1 MLKLECSSCGA
12 PIDSHRM
19 QCPYFKTKYSKDFFP
34 FRQDNQKVYGAQV
47 NIGGDI
53 KNSRIVVGNI
63 NTGGGAFIGRSV
75 IVNGDFIGGTKRKIV
90 IK

>member
-1 MLKLECSSCGA
+1 MSIFQDE
-12 PIDSHRM
+12 I
-19 QCPYFKTKYSKDFFP
+19 FKRFFP

-63 NTGGGAFIGRSV
+63 NTGGSTFVGGSV

>member
-12 PIDSHRM
+12 PLDSNKM
-19 QCPYFKTKYSKDFFP
+19 QCPYCKTKYSKDFSL
-34 FRQDNQKVYGAQV
+34 FRQNGAQV
-47 NIGGDI
+47 NIGGNV

-63 NTGGGAFIGRSV
+63 NTGGGVFVGGHV

>member
-12 PIDSHRM
+12 PLDSHRM
-19 QCPYFKTKYSKDFFP
+19 QCPYCKTKYSKDFSP

-47 NIGGDI
+47 NIGGDVV
-53 KNSRIVVGNI
+53 NSRIVVGNI
-63 NTGGGAFIGRSV
+63 NTGGGVFVGGNV
-75 IVNGDFIGGTKRKIV
+75 IVNNDFIGGTRRKIV